1 MNPPLRYTVQLSA
14 TPRAAR
20 LARLLTVEQ
29 LRAWG
34 LPFENAAQV
43 VAELCANAV
52 THGRVPG
59 RDFHLELSV
68 TDARRVRIEVADTRA
83 DRLPGE
89 PGRGLTIVGALSERW
104 GSTRGPAPRKT
115 VWAELNS

>member
-1 MNPPLRYTVQLSA
+1 MNPPLHYAVQLSA

-20 LARLLTVEQ
+20 LARLLAVEQ
-29 LRAWG
+29 LRSWG

-43 VAELCANAV
+43 VAELCSNAV

-68 TDARRVRIEVADTRA
+68 TDAGRVRIEVADTRS

-89 PGRGLTIVGALSERW
+89 PQYGLSIVGALADRW
-104 GSTRGPAPRKT
+104 GSASGPAPRKT
-115 VWAELNS
+115 VWAELSS